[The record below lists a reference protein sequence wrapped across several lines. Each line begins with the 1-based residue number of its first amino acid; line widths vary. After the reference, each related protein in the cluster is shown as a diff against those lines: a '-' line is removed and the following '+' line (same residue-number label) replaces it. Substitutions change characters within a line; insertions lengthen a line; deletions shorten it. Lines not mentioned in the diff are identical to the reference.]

1 MATTSVNTSL
11 LSNTQHNLSNL
22 SKGVGEFTNGYG
34 KVEVVL
40 DDQVLLIIKLK
51 QVENLSNFFFI
62 RTSLRKKL
70 KLLLVNRKKMINYH
84 L

>member
-70 KLLLVNRKKMINYH
+70 KLLLVNRKKMISYH